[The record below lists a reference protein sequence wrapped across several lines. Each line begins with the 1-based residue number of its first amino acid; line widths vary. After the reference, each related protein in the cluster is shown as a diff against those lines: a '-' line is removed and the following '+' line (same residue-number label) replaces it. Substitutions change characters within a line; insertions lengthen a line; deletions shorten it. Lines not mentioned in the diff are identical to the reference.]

1 MQKLKIGDQ
10 VKVILGKE
18 KGEIGTIKGL
28 FYKKQK
34 VIVEGINVKIKH
46 IKPNQKEKS
55 GKLVK
60 FEAPIDLSNV
70 MICNSEG
77 IISRVNFRIEGDEKV
92 RFYTKTKELIS

>member
-18 KGEIGTIKGL
+18 KGEIGTIKSL

-46 IKPNQKEKS
+46 IKSNQKEKS
-55 GKLVK
+55 GKIVK

-77 IISRVNFRIEGDEKV
+77 ISSRVNFRIEADEKV